1 MTKRSNF
8 ELSKYTELLQAVA
21 SMSRLYSENEKA
33 YLDSRFIEKLFIY
46 SSKARDLSRK
56 DNSFDAIINNTSGV
70 GVKTFGVESMSPK
83 SEKIA
88 EFTRLA
94 RQGVFKNLKAEELAI
109 TASQY
114 RNDRIKT
121 DAEEYN
127 IDLASSF
134 YHCLIRTRS
143 GAIIHE
149 EPYSYININ
158 NIRPIKGKEFDSK
171 EGATHFT
178 DGQNNYSFNI
188 SKNVLFK
195 SFDLNKG
202 FNSEVIPLVIHEDIF
217 DRILKWYKNELGVKI
232 SSSELEKSFSTK
244 TREEIAGV
252 DYVILPLYSSKIKSL
267 ENKQVYPR
275 SGINQWNAGGRK
287 RKFGESY
294 IPVPAR
300 IHHDYPDFFPQRD
313 KSFKLTLPNNEV
325 VDAKICQDNGK
336 ALMTN
341 PNDILCNWLFRTID
355 PEFSEKKFEK
365 RFDEKKPYTYFDLI
379 RVGKD
384 SVKISKE
391 SFDNYKIEFTALN
404 SYEKFIGLDLE
415 EGLDSN

>member
-1 MTKRSNF
+1 MTKKSNF

-21 SMSRLYSENEKA
+21 SMSRLYSDNEKA

-46 SSKARDLSRK
+46 TSKARDLSRK

-109 TASQY
+109 TAAQY

-127 IDLASSF
+127 IDMTNSF
-134 YHCLIRTRS
+134 YHCLIRKKE

-149 EPYSYININ
+149 EPYSYINVD
-158 NIRPIKGKEFDSK
+158 NIKPIKGKEFDSK

-178 DGQNNYSFNI
+178 DGLNSYSFNI

-195 SFDLNKG
+195 TFDLSKG
-202 FNSEVIPLVIHEDIF
+202 FNSELIPLIIHEDIF
-217 DRILKWYKNELGVKI
+217 DRILKWYKNELGIKI
-232 SSSELEKSFSTK
+232 NSSDFQESFAIQN
-244 TREEIAGV
+244 REEIAGV
-252 DYVILPLYSSKIKSL
+252 DYVILPLYSSKNKSI
-267 ENKQVYPR
+267 ENKTVYPA

-294 IPVPAR
+294 IPVPVQ
-300 IHHDYPDFFPQRD
+300 IHRDYPDFFPPRD
-313 KSFKLTLPNNEV
+313 KGFKLGLPNNEV
-325 VDAKICQDNGK
+325 VDAKICQDGGK

-341 PNDILCNWLFRTID
+341 PNDLLCDWLFRTID

-365 RFDEKKPYTYFDLI
+365 RLNEKKAYTYFDLI

-391 SFDNYKIEFTALN
+391 SLDSYKIEFTALN

-415 EGLDSN
+415 EDTDSA

>member
-1 MTKRSNF
+1 MSRRSNF

-46 SSKARDLSRK
+46 TSKARDLSRK
-56 DNSFDAIINNTSGV
+56 DNSFDAIVNNVSGV
-70 GVKTFGVESMSPK
+70 GVKTFGVDSMSPK
-83 SEKIA
+83 TEKIA

-109 TASQY
+109 TAAQY

-127 IDLASSF
+127 INMASSF
-134 YHCLIRTRS
+134 YHCLIRTKE

-149 EPYSYININ
+149 EPYSYINVD
-158 NIRPIKGKEFDSK
+158 NIKPIKGKEFDSK
-171 EGATHFT
+171 EGSTHFT
-178 DGQNNYSFNI
+178 DGLNNYSFNI

-195 SFDLNKG
+195 TFDLCKG
-202 FNSEVIPLVIHEDIF
+202 FNSELIPLVIHEDIF
-217 DRILKWYKNELGVKI
+217 DRILKWYKNEL
-232 SSSELEKSFSTK
+232 K
-244 TREEIAGV
+244 TNPTALQESLAIQNREEIAGV
-252 DYVILPLYSSKIKSL
+252 DYVILPLYSSKNKSI
-267 ENKQVYPR
+267 EDKTVYPA

-294 IPVPAR
+294 IPVPAQ
-300 IHHDYPDFFPQRD
+300 IHRDYPDFFPPRD
-313 KSFKLTLPNNEV
+313 KTFKLGLPNNEV
-325 VDAKICQDNGK
+325 VDAKICQDSGK

-341 PNDILCNWLFRTID
+341 PNDLLCDWLFRTID

-365 RFDEKKPYTYFDLI
+365 RFTEKKAYTYFDLI

-391 SFDNYKIEFTALN
+391 SINSYKIEFTVLN
-404 SYEKFIGLDLE
+404 SYEKFIGLDFE
-415 EGLDSN
+415 EGAEFS

>member
-1 MTKRSNF
+1 MTKKSNF

-21 SMSRLYSENEKA
+21 SMSRLYSDNEKA

-83 SEKIA
+83 AEKIA

-109 TASQY
+109 TAAQY

-127 IDLASSF
+127 IDMTSSF
-134 YHCLIRTRS
+134 YHCLIRKKE

-149 EPYSYININ
+149 EPYSYINVDSIK
-158 NIRPIKGKEFDSK
+158 PIKGKEFDSK
-171 EGATHFT
+171 EGSTHFT
-178 DGQNNYSFNI
+178 DGLNNYSFNI

-195 SFDLNKG
+195 TFDLSKG
-202 FNSEVIPLVIHEDIF
+202 FNSELIPLVIHEDIF
-217 DRILKWYKNELGVKI
+217 DRILKWYKNELGIKI
-232 SSSELEKSFSTK
+232 DSSDFQESFAIQN
-244 TREEIAGV
+244 REEIAGV
-252 DYVILPLYSSKIKSL
+252 DYVILPLYSSKNKSI
-267 ENKQVYPR
+267 EDKTVYPA

-294 IPVPAR
+294 IPVPAQ
-300 IHHDYPDFFPQRD
+300 IHRDYPDFFPPRD
-313 KSFKLTLPNNEV
+313 KTFKLGLPNNEV
-325 VDAKICQDNGK
+325 VDAKICQDGGK

-341 PNDILCNWLFRTID
+341 PNDLLCDWLFRTID

-365 RFDEKKPYTYFDLI
+365 RFNEKKAYTYFDLI

-391 SFDNYKIEFTALN
+391 SINSYKIEFTVLN
-404 SYEKFIGLDLE
+404 SYEKFIGLDFE
-415 EGLDSN
+415 EGAEFS